1 MKKLKEVKLHQL
13 NMSTNTLVLKE
24 KLRLFTGID
33 EVELTDELIQQ
44 IVKDKKWKYEDLK
57 QFQKEG
63 ATWNNHRNSI
73 ILTDFE
79 SSFDNTDLETL
90 ANIKTK

>member
-1 MKKLKEVKLHQL
+1 MKKLKEVKLHEL
-13 NMSTNTLVLKE
+13 NMSTNKLVLKE
-24 KLRLFTGID
+24 KLRLFTGVD

-44 IVKDKKWKYEDLK
+44 IVKEKKWKYEDLK

-63 ATWNNHRNSI
+63 ATWNKHRNSI
-73 ILTDFE
+73 IPTDFG
-79 SSFDNTDLETL
+79 SSFDDTDLEIL